1 MIACWPWSSAVAPS
15 GWWTVALTGVA
26 GPLGSF
32 GLALGLGRWAEATTG
47 GMAVLAGTVAG
58 LLFGAPLT
66 ALIVFGICLV
76 TLLRGVLLRRW
87 IALLIML
94 ATACVQWIGMVIG
107 LRLVGGMSEPQV
119 GLVVA
124 AMAITVVLG
133 LGAYLALR
141 TAQRAPAPP
150 DLAG

>member
-1 MIACWPWSSAVAPS
+1 MAPS
-15 GWWTVALTGVA
+15 GWWTVLLTALA

-58 LLFGAPLT
+58 LVFGAPLA
-66 ALIVFGICLV
+66 ALVVFGICLV
-76 TLLRGVLLRRW
+76 TLLRGVPLRRW
-87 IALLIML
+87 IALLIMV
-94 ATACVQWIGMVIG
+94 ATACVQWIVMVIG
-107 LRLVGGMSEPQV
+107 LRMVGGMAEPQV
-119 GLVVA
+119 GLVVT

-141 TAQRAPAPP
+141 AARRRPREP